1 MEMLED
7 KIAEFIACNCEG
19 NLNNGYGSGHGS
31 GGGSDDGYGSGGGY
45 GSGYGSGHGS
55 GHGSDGGYG
64 SGYGYGSGHGSGGG
78 SDDGYG
84 SGGGSDDGGIK
95 SLNSQRVYL
104 IDGVNTIIY
113 SVKNN
118 IAKGALINGDFTLND
133 CYIAKVDNCF
143 AHGKTA
149 HEAFKSAQEKA
160 LLKEPIEKRVEM
172 FITEFPNLDE
182 KIHAQELFYWHNIL
196 TGSCELGRKHFAKEH
211 DVNIETDS
219 FTPREFIKLTKDAY
233 GGENIKL
240 LEKYYKK

>member
-19 NLNNGYGSGHGS
+19 NLNN
-31 GGGSDDGYGSGGGY
+31 
-45 GSGYGSGHGS
+45 
-55 GHGSDGGYG
+55 
-64 SGYGYGSGHGSGGG
+64 GYGSGHGSGGG

>member
-19 NLNNGYGSGHGS
+19 NLNNS
-31 GGGSDDGYGSGGGY
+31 
-45 GSGYGSGHGS
+45 
-55 GHGSDGGYG
+55 
-64 SGYGYGSGHGSGGG
+64 YGSGHGSGGG

>member
-7 KIAEFIACNCEG
+7 KVAEFVARSSG
-19 NLNNGYGSGHGS
+19 AGYGAGSSDGSSDGFGFGHGTSFGS
-31 GGGSDDGYGSGGGY
+31 GSSDGRGYGADDTGFGY
-45 GSGYGSGHGS
+45 RY
-55 GHGSDGGYG
+55 
-64 SGYGYGSGHGSGGG
+64 
-78 SDDGYG
+78 
-84 SGGGSDDGGIK
+84 GGIK
-95 SLNSQRVYL
+95 SFNSQRVYL
-104 IDGVNTIIY
+104 IDDVNTIIY

-118 IAKGALINGDFTLND
+118 IAKGAVINDDFTLTD

-182 KIHAQELFYWHNIL
+182 KIPAQELFHWHYVL
-196 TGSCELGRKHFAKEH
+196 TGSCEFGRRHFAREH
-211 DVNIETDS
+211 NINIETDS